1 MKAPKTLRSSLE
13 AAQFTEREFHLI
25 PGRHTFT
32 LSCTLCEVKLIR
44 TFPSVRCLQL
54 TRTKERTTVS
64 ASSCLAFPSAFQ
76 HFILY
81 FFFIIFLLFSLFFC
95 YFQCLGYFVLLS
107 ISVFMSTL
115 PQHVHM
121 ISLQVKLVVVV
132 EYIWL
137 QGMPCDSRKGV
148 VGN

>member
-25 PGRHTFT
+25 PGRPTFA
-32 LSCTLCEVKLIR
+32 LSCTLCEVKLMR
-44 TFPSVRCLQL
+44 MLPSVRCLQL
-54 TRTKERTTVS
+54 PRTKARATIS
-64 ASSCLAFPSAFQ
+64 ASSCRSFPAPFQ
-76 HFILY
+76 HFTLY

-95 YFQCLGYFVLLS
+95 NFQCLGYLVLLP

-115 PQHVHM
+115 PQYVHM
-121 ISLQVKLVVVV
+121 ISLQVKLVVVA